1 MSTSEFTVL
10 RTTRTAIEADVLISA
25 LQSAGLNPEDLRASG
40 HVISG
45 GADFSYAVRV
55 PTSELR
61 EAREILTALE
71 SEGPLDRV

>member
-1 MSTSEFTVL
+1 MSPSEFTVL
-10 RTTRTAIEADVLISA
+10 RTTRTAIEADLLISA

-55 PTSELR
+55 PTSELK

-71 SEGPLDRV
+71 SDGPLDRS